1 MAEYCKRSHYFL
13 KNLSLDIA
21 IQTSMLFIPTGFVA
35 MFLLIKFVFLLIQ
48 LTN

>member
-1 MAEYCKRSHYFL
+1 MAEYCKRPNHFL
-13 KNLSLDIA
+13 KKLSLDIA
-21 IQTSMLFIPTGFVA
+21 TQTLLLLIATGFVT